1 MSWGPKVMVAPA
13 LATLA
18 ARASTA
24 AALSRPSA
32 MATLAGRW
40 PGPMSLRKTVPPA
53 ITTLASAKGPSVTLG
68 FPRENETRVPIEG
81 GWSPSSASSTP
92 ALVSASLYFVIS
104 ATISALGMAPGSAFS
119 YPWGIINI
127 MNRIVVPPSTRATIG
142 GARDRHRAV
151 RLPARHGPDDQE
163 RLCPRRERVDGHR
176 VAQHVDVAVALR
188 EPSRQRLPF
197 VPARAA
203 AVHAQLALGRI
214 VLRVALDRYDVDG
227 VGLVRVDVDREP
239 EVARQVPADL
249 LPRLAGVVAAHDV
262 PVLLHE
268 EHARTRAVRRD
279 AVNAVADLGSR
290 VGDLLGSQA
299 AVDRPPRLASVVGPE
314 HASRRDRDER
324 PLRIAR
330 VEHDR
335 VQAHPT

>member
-127 MNRIVVPPSTRATIG
+127 MNRIVVPPSTRATSG
-142 GARDRHRAV
+142 GPPDRHRAV

-163 RLCPRRERVDGHR
+163 G
-176 VAQHVDVAVALR
+176 LR
-188 EPSRQRLPF
+188 P
-197 VPARAA
+197 
-203 AVHAQLALGRI
+203 
-214 VLRVALDRYDVDG
+214 
-227 VGLVRVDVDREP
+227 
-239 EVARQVPADL
+239 
-249 LPRLAGVVAAHDV
+249 
-262 PVLLHE
+262 
-268 EHARTRAVRRD
+268 
-279 AVNAVADLGSR
+279 
-290 VGDLLGSQA
+290 
-299 AVDRPPRLASVVGPE
+299 
-314 HASRRDRDER
+314 RRDRVGQRGVGRFVGHILLAGEAPHER
-324 PLRIAR
+324 PAPLRDLVADRPAQHRIGGLER
-330 VEHDR
+330 VEDR
-335 VQAHPT
+335 ALRDRTVDLERHLAADVRQLPQVRREDDPDHGSVWASTDSTAGRSRTMGAQLSPASADAYTCPPVVPKYTPHGSSESTAIASRSTFT